1 MVRYTSV
8 VCSRIAQIGKNETLP
23 TSADPTNKGY
33 CELIS
38 QGPVE
43 LKNAK
48 VDLED

>member
-1 MVRYTSV
+1 MVRYTSAV
-8 VCSRIAQIGKNETLP
+8 GSRITQIGKNETLP
-23 TSADPTNKGY
+23 TSADPANKGY

-48 VDLED
+48 VDLGD